1 MCVIYTKQ
9 PKVVGP
15 ALLVPFLQ
23 AVIKLTRYVQTLQ
36 RTCNQRTKKEKM
48 QIHLK
53 CCTVNVTGVW

>member
-23 AVIKLTRYVQTLQ
+23 AVIKLTRMFRPYKEPA
-36 RTCNQRTKKEKM
+36 TKEPKKR
-48 QIHLK
+48 K
-53 CCTVNVTGVW
+53 CKST